1 MIALEKVC
9 LSVFA
14 GGKVRPVLE
23 NCDFVFS
30 DPRLLVLDPDPLKR
44 SAVMGLVT
52 GHRRPQ
58 NGRVRRRGRTS
69 WAIGGPGAFRSAL
82 SGRETIN
89 FFCDMYDLRRDA
101 AFALVADML
110 DVEVDLR
117 RPVISWPSAAQ
128 MQLGYALALAPDFDI
143 YAMDGPL
150 QLAYPKFHARWKSV
164 FERRVARRPLIVST
178 AQTRLAAKVARVGV
192 VIEDKRLRR
201 VTDVE
206 AHLKAITE
214 KPAMELVDVV
224 DNDDEQD
231 LDPI

>member
-1 MIALEKVC
+1 MITFEKIS
-9 LSVFA
+9 LSVLV

-23 NCDFVFS
+23 DCDFTFS

-58 NGRVRRRGRTS
+58 VGRVRRRGRVS
-69 WAIGGPGAFRSAL
+69 WAIGAPGALRSAL

-89 FFCDMYDLRRDA
+89 FFCDLYDLERDA
-101 AFALVADML
+101 VFALVNDML
-110 DVEVDLR
+110 DIDVDLR

-150 QLAYPKFHARWKSV
+150 QLAYPVFHARWKSV
-164 FERRVARRPLIVST
+164 FERRVARRRLIVST
-178 AQTRLAAKVARVGV
+178 AQARLAANVARVGV

-201 VTDVE
+201 VADVE

-214 KPAMELVDVV
+214 KPAVDLADIP

-231 LDPI
+231 LDLI